1 MMLFLIAY
9 TKQGAKLRRILH
21 PAKLFAVFFRKT
33 YSIVTVPI
41 SQVPA
46 LVAVP
51 MYLTAIYT
59 SAFPAYAAR
68 SNVVLTHVNLL

>member
-33 YSIVTVPI
+33 YLFEELSPH
-41 SQVPA
+41 
-46 LVAVP
+46 
-51 MYLTAIYT
+51 
-59 SAFPAYAAR
+59 
-68 SNVVLTHVNLL
+68 VL